1 MSEINYNII
10 LIGNSNCGKVIF
22 SKKFINNKFYG
33 KNISTIE
40 KKTFDLDLDILNK
53 EGISIHKKFVISFFD
68 TGGQKLSRA
77 IMENYFKKSDGIFLL
92 YNIKDKSS
100 FESVKGW
107 IESINDSLDI
117 FKEKKYALVLIGNK
131 SDFEK
136 EDILERQVNEYE
148 AKLLCDEHDIFWGG
162 EQNLKSLNFEEFTE
176 LLGNYVKEV
185 YKRVGEKT
193 IGKQK
198 NNGIRKIQNI
208 EKIETTAKEKRSR
221 IKKNSCPSDVSD
233 E

>member
-68 TGGQKLSRA
+68 TGGQELSRA

-131 SDFEK
+131 SNFEE
-136 EDILERQVNEYE
+136 EDILERQVPEYE
-148 AKLLCDEHDIFWGG
+148 AKLLCDEYDIFWGD

>member
-22 SKKFINNKFYG
+22 SKKFINHKFYG

-68 TGGQKLSRA
+68 TGDQGLFRA

-131 SDFEK
+131 SDFEE
-136 EDILERQVNEYE
+136 EDILERQVTEYE
-148 AKLLCDEHDIFWGG
+148 AKLLCNEHYIFWGG

>member
-22 SKKFINNKFYG
+22 SKKFINSKFYG

-68 TGGQKLSRA
+68 TGDQGLFRA

-131 SDFEK
+131 SNFEE
-136 EDILERQVNEYE
+136 EDILERQVPEYE
-148 AKLLCDEHDIFWGG
+148 AKLLCDEYDIFWGD